1 MGTNNRIVIRVQNL
15 KKTFDGIQALK
26 GIDFEVYQGEIFGF
40 LGPNGAG
47 KTTTINLLIGLA
59 RPDEGSVE
67 ISGIDST
74 NDAKKIQHLI
84 GVVPDESSLYP
95 ELTGFD
101 NLCFCASLYGM
112 RKSEREDK
120 ARELLEKVSLLEA
133 ADRSF
138 AGYSKGMKRRLTF
151 VAGIIHNPDILFLDE
166 PTSGI
171 DVASARNIRGML
183 QDLNAAGKTIF
194 LTTHYIEEAERLCRR
209 VAFIVD
215 GRIVRVDTMENLLHP
230 VRGKHLLVL
239 SCQQKKEVTPAEFTR
254 QFEGIKME
262 QFPDGRFR
270 LESSQPIRISAVIPF
285 FESRGIEILEARVL
299 HPSLEEVFVNITG
312 LDTAIMQKEK
322 NGKKP

>member
-239 SCQQKKEVTPAEFTR
+239 SCQQKKKVTPAEFTR

>member
-120 ARELLEKVSLLEA
+120 ARKLLEKVSLLEA

-230 VRGKHLLVL
+230 VRGKYLLVL

-312 LDTAIMQKEK
+312 LDTAVMQKEK

>member
-120 ARELLEKVSLLEA
+120 ARKLLEKVSLLEA

-312 LDTAIMQKEK
+312 LDTAVMQKEK